1 MCGMCFFGL
10 SNPTILLSYYPTI
23 YERSLFVCLFVCN
36 HFLRLEEG
44 ATHMIVHKIV
54 GILLLIIYY
63 NYNNYYSY
71 FIYEKSLHYYYCA
84 QNSTVSEG

>member
-1 MCGMCFFGL
+1 MKVKKKG
-10 SNPTILLSYYPTI
+10 
-23 YERSLFVCLFVCN
+23 RSLFVCN

-63 NYNNYYSY
+63 NYDNYY
-71 FIYEKSLHYYYCA
+71 FISYEK
-84 QNSTVSEG
+84 